1 MHCGDLRHLSD
12 SHGHAVR
19 KERREVGD
27 IGKGE
32 VPTGV
37 PCGTNAGIVVEQPLI
52 QIRRSAATLTDGN
65 DRVLTSLFSLRIS
78 RRAT

>member
-1 MHCGDLRHLSD
+1 MHFGDLRHLSD

-32 VPTGV
+32 VSTGV

-52 QIRRSAATLTDGN
+52 QIRRSAATLTDG
-65 DRVLTSLFSLRIS
+65 R
-78 RRAT
+78 